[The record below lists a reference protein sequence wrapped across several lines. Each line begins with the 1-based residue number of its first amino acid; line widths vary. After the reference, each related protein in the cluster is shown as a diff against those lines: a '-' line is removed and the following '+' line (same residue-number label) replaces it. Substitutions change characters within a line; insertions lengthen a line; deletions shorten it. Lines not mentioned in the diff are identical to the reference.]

1 MESHFQVTLLFLY
14 SFIITQDHV
23 QVGAG
28 ESNDWNIK

>member
-23 QVGAG
+23 QVGAERVMIG
-28 ESNDWNIK
+28 I